1 VLQDPAYLQTERSPS
16 LHCSPSFSIPLRE
29 LIPVRMEEP
38 TTITEESDDQS
49 SVKSDDSC
57 GSSSNRVKF
66 LCSYGGRILPRPGD
80 GKLRYAGGDTR
91 VVAASRSIS
100 FADLIAKMS
109 KVFESAVLL
118 KCQLPS
124 EDLDALVS
132 VKSDEDLENTLEEYD
147 RVGAREGLS
156 KVRAFLFPHSI
167 SASKP
172 PAAGHMDDRSERSSA
187 EAVIVKPQDEG
198 QVVVSNPNHQIS
210 QWQEPQ
216 RTDLH
221 RVQYY
226 PSHCSP
232 LAQKHPTDQVSTRGS
247 RPNQQHVVATSAKTR
262 RPPRWTAVHSE
273 AQYSSPVRY
282 AILRSATQIQLMK
295 PPPPSPSPP
304 QRKFAR
310 GAGDSQF
317 VCIDHSSSPRVV
329 HINNAPQVQLRF
341 PGKTAIKAEESVTT
355 AYKYILRSPYH
366 QSAPLHAQE
375 QFLVQH

>member
-1 VLQDPAYLQTERSPS
+1 
-16 LHCSPSFSIPLRE
+16 
-29 LIPVRMEEP
+29 MEEP

-57 GSSSNRVKF
+57 CSNRVKF

-109 KVFESAVLL
+109 KVFGSAVLL
-118 KCQLPS
+118 KCQLPT

-132 VKSDEDLENTLEEYD
+132 VKSDEDLENMLEEYE
-147 RVGAREGLS
+147 RFAAREGLF
-156 KVRAFLFPHSI
+156 KVRAILFPLSI
-167 SASKP
+167 SFSRP
-172 PAAGHMDDRSERSSA
+172 PAAGHMDDPSERSSV
-187 EAVIVKPQDEG
+187 EAVIVKPQDEC
-198 QVVVSNPNHQIS
+198 QVPFSNPNHRIS
-210 QWQEPQ
+210 QWQEQQ

-221 RVQYY
+221 RVQCY

-232 LAQKHPTDQVSTRGS
+232 LSQKHPTDQLLTRGFRS
-247 RPNQQHVVATSAKTR
+247 NQQHHTVPSSVKTG
-262 RPPRWTAVHSE
+262 RPPRWPGAVHSE

-295 PPPPSPSPP
+295 PRPPLP
-304 QRKFAR
+304 QQKCAG
-310 GAGDSQF
+310 GADDSQF
-317 VCIDHSSSPRVV
+317 MRIDHSSSARVV
-329 HINNAPQVQLRF
+329 HINNAPQEQVRF
-341 PGKTAIKAEESVTT
+341 PGKTANKAEESVTK
-355 AYKYILRSPYH
+355 AYQYILRSPCH
-366 QSAPLHAQE
+366 QSAAIHAQE